1 MAEAVPGA
9 VSRVVSV
16 VTSTAAATEALGR
29 RLAGVLRAGDL
40 LVLSGDLGAG
50 KTTLTR
56 GLGAGLGI
64 RGPVTSPTFV
74 IAREHPS
81 TSGGPA
87 LLHVDAYRLGGVAE
101 LEDLDLQTSL
111 DSAVT
116 VVEWGEGLA
125 ERLAANRLEV
135 RLRRPQGGADVG
147 EVGDG
152 PEQRFVQIRGV
163 GERWRGVDLDAV
175 MQPPEHATDAGPDVA
190 IDPRRECP
198 NEQ

>member
-1 MAEAVPGA
+1 VAEQVPGA
-9 VSRVVSV
+9 VTRVV
-16 VTSTAAATEALGR
+16 TRTAADTEALGR
-29 RLAGVLRAGDL
+29 RLAKVLRAGDV

-81 TSGGPA
+81 PTGGPA
-87 LLHVDAYRLGGVAE
+87 LVHVDAYRLGGVAE

-125 ERLAANRLEV
+125 EGLAADRLEV
-135 RLRRPQGGADVG
+135 HLQRPRGGVDAGDVQDAGSADDVG
-147 EVGDG
+147 DVHG
-152 PEQRFVQIRGV
+152 QRTIELRAV

-175 MQPPEHATDAGPDVA
+175 LRSPRHPTAG
-190 IDPRRECP
+190 
-198 NEQ
+198 